1 MCLNQVGFY
10 FSFSDL
16 FFLLLS
22 VRVHET
28 QISQLDF
35 ASERTKTWVSRS
47 NMITNETE
55 TTSPQFPSPKS
66 ESVHGKDNNMP
77 QISSLY
83 PNSLFQPPRIF
94 LVGRWQFCSCSS
106 KKEGEENG
114 NHQIRHERQTSN
126 MSVRDILIL
135 LDSWSAYAFI
145 EALRKKIGSNLLK
158 LVTVPP
164 I

>member
-1 MCLNQVGFY
+1 MCLNQVGF
-10 FSFSDL
+10 FFFTNL
-16 FFLLLS
+16 FFLLFS

-55 TTSPQFPSPKS
+55 TTQLPSPKT

-77 QISSLY
+77 QFSSLY
-83 PNSLFQPPRIF
+83 PNSLFQPPCIS
-94 LVGRWQFCSCSS
+94 LVGRWQFCSCSG
-106 KKEGEENG
+106 KIKEEENG

-126 MSVRDILIL
+126 MSVRDILTL

-145 EALRKKIGSNLLK
+145 EHLRKKIEAICWSL
-158 LVTVPP
+158 
-164 I
+164 